1 MSDGAELDTIRTA
14 QVCAAAGV
22 TDATVMRWAKLG
34 VMPPYERVFRG
45 RRGSF
50 ARWPKHA
57 EQQAVWVKAQLDAGR
72 SFEEIRQALER
83 GEFGIR

>member
-1 MSDGAELDTIRTA
+1 VSDGAELDTIRTA

-22 TDATVMRWAKLG
+22 TDATVMRWAKHG

-72 SFEEIRQALER
+72 SFDEIRHALAR
-83 GEFGIR
+83 GEFVPG

>member
-1 MSDGAELDTIRTA
+1 
-14 QVCAAAGV
+14 
-22 TDATVMRWAKLG
+22 
-34 VMPPYERVFRG
+34 MPITWMFGRQLCRG

-72 SFEEIRQALER
+72 SFDEIRHALTR
-83 GEFGIR
+83 GEFIPG